1 MRLAKFFIVALAV
14 AASTSQT
21 PAHAEE
27 VVGLERASGEK
38 LATAVGHYAR
48 ARSLLI
54 AAVREFDLGYKLANP
69 NVLLD
74 SQQWRSTLID
84 RTQELDRVLD
94 PQPRA
99 SRTGVKFE
107 ADTRLLNEAKQ

>member
-1 MRLAKFFIVALAV
+1 MRVTKGFLLAILAV
-14 AASTSQT
+14 IGAGPVTARADEQ
-21 PAHAEE
+21 
-27 VVGLERASGEK
+27 VGVERASGET
-38 LATAVGHYAR
+38 LATAVGHYSR

-54 AAVREFDLGYKLANP
+54 AAIREFDLGYKLANP

-74 SQQWRSTLID
+74 SAQWRANLVD
-84 RTQELDRVLD
+84 RAQELDRVLD

-99 SRTGVKFE
+99 SRSGIKYQ